1 MFLIGLVNSIPQKL
15 DKENIYIHDDVLLD
29 TIGQSISF
37 LSEFVPTDIHVYK
50 LIDNNNVKT
59 IFESKP
65 SFIKSFY
72 KRTHID
78 YVFCI
83 SENYLFNKVLENKKD
98 EKGIQG
104 EIFNGLLLF
113 QTLYPIF
120 NRNNNIIGFLM
131 VESSFD
137 NLQKNINLKNYFHFS
152 LFDKIIKNLLE
163 NVIYENIHLPKIKPN
178 DGIIILDKTGIIN
191 YSNNIAINILKNI
204 DIDVLIEGNN
214 FHDVLQ
220 NGSWKI
226 IQVNSL
232 YYEQEL
238 NIKKTILNIKSFLI
252 NDFTLII
259 LSDITEIR
267 NKDQEIEVKS
277 YIIKEIHHRVKNN
290 LQSIVSLLRMQQR
303 RTKNIEV
310 KDILSDSI
318 QRISSISIVHDYLS
332 QKDVNSVDLIEMS
345 KNIISEIF
353 MSSVSPDKKIEFE
366 VDLPEKLFY
375 PSSKA
380 ISISLVLNEILN
392 NTIKHAFTEKDFGN
406 VFLTIKI
413 TDIDELIIILSDDGK
428 GMDKNFS
435 PEEHGNLGWKIISNL
450 VKEDLK
456 GSYFIENNSPTGTK
470 ITINIPFISIKD

>member
-50 LIDNNNVKT
+50 LLDNNNVKT

-83 SENYLFNKVLENKKD
+83 SENDLFNKVLENKKD

-163 NVIYENIHLPKIKPN
+163 NVIYENIYLPKIKPN

-238 NIKKTILNIKSFLI
+238 NIKKTTLNIKSFLI

-267 NKDQEIEVKS
+267 NKNQEIEVKS

-290 LQSIVSLLRMQQR
+290 LQSIVSL
-303 RTKNIEV
+303 
-310 KDILSDSI
+310 
-318 QRISSISIVHDYLS
+318 
-332 QKDVNSVDLIEMS
+332 
-345 KNIISEIF
+345 
-353 MSSVSPDKKIEFE
+353 
-366 VDLPEKLFY
+366 
-375 PSSKA
+375 
-380 ISISLVLNEILN
+380 
-392 NTIKHAFTEKDFGN
+392 
-406 VFLTIKI
+406 
-413 TDIDELIIILSDDGK
+413 
-428 GMDKNFS
+428 
-435 PEEHGNLGWKIISNL
+435 
-450 VKEDLK
+450 
-456 GSYFIENNSPTGTK
+456 
-470 ITINIPFISIKD
+470 